1 MAPSDESFDAQLL
14 RGPTFL
20 TTVNSKTYEELVQEV
35 RWLLV
40 PPGDASESRCAILKR
55 ASNNAPK
62 STALRRART
71 SLMVWSLQQRETM
84 KRILVI
90 EDDKDIVELVKY
102 NLEKDGFQVTT
113 SGDGG
118 MGLAQIRKAPPD
130 LLILDLM
137 LPKLSGLE
145 ICKEV
150 RKDVSLNRLPVL
162 ILTAKGEEADRVVGL
177 ELGADDYVTK
187 PFSPRELVA
196 RVKALLRRSEPAT
209 PSEKPIEIGA
219 LRIDPAAYRVT
230 RGGKSV
236 PMSTLEFRLLYFL
249 AARPNRVFTRDQLL
263 DGVWGTE
270 RFVTPRSVDVYVR
283 RLREK
288 IETDPQRPLY
298 MKTIRG
304 AGYLFETRAS

>member
-1 MAPSDESFDAQLL
+1 MRMTLERQMNVLFKFSARNRPL
-14 RGPTFL
+14 
-20 TTVNSKTYEELVQEV
+20 
-35 RWLLV
+35 
-40 PPGDASESRCAILKR
+40 ASE
-55 ASNNAPK
+55 ASFPLWC
-62 STALRRART
+62 LRPVAKP
-71 SLMVWSLQQRETM
+71 TM

-90 EDDKDIVELVKY
+90 EDDKDIVELVRY
-102 NLEKDGFQVTT
+102 NLEKDGFQVT
-113 SGDGG
+113 SSADGST
-118 MGLAQIRKAPPD
+118 GLAQIRKAPPD

-137 LPKLSGLE
+137 LPKISGLE

-187 PFSPRELVA
+187 PFSPREVVA
-196 RVKALLRRSEPAT
+196 RVKALLRRAEPGT
-209 PSEKPIEIGA
+209 PSEKTLEIGL

-230 RGGKSV
+230 RSGKPV

-288 IETDPQRPLY
+288 IEMDPQHPSY